1 MKVKVNEDFKKV
13 RAVREKLDANNGYCP
28 NKTDKNEDTKC
39 MCKEFLDGGLGE
51 CRCGLYIKTE
61 M

>member
-1 MKVKVNEDFKKV
+1 MKVVTNTNEKIVTEIRKKLKE
-13 RAVREKLDANNGYCP
+13 RDGLCP
-28 NKTDKNEDTKC
+28 SKTDDTQENHC
-39 MCKEFLDGGLGE
+39 MCRDFLDGGLGE